1 MPEAEEVVWSGL
13 KGLGKGMKAGAQ
25 GSLKAAEKVSMG
37 AIAVQPSRLLR
48 HRCCLLGPR
57 EPAPAR
63 SSLARLHTH
72 RPRGCGAAAPAGR
85 QRRLHQPLAGSA
97 VSARGS
103 SLTRRALL
111 A

>member
-37 AIAVQPSRLLR
+37 AIAVRVTAAAP
-48 HRCCLLGPR
+48 RCCLLGPR